1 MSSSGNS
8 ISVAFEI
15 HVESLLSMSSERIP
29 GNVVLTPHV
38 SKKLFLNTILFKGIK
53 SKITRPQKLGCTNL
67 EGTQH
72 TLKLKIE
79 DAAQKVHQFV
89 DNRVTAVRAKHRDN

>member
-29 GNVVLTPHV
+29 GYVVLNPHV
-38 SKKLFLNTILFKGIK
+38 SKKLFLNSSFLNSYSI
-53 SKITRPQKLGCTNL
+53 
-67 EGTQH
+67 
-72 TLKLKIE
+72 
-79 DAAQKVHQFV
+79 
-89 DNRVTAVRAKHRDN
+89 